1 MTKQTFIKGAMILL
15 AAGVIN
21 RILGFVPRIALPRV
35 IGAEGVGLY
44 QLCYPFLGV
53 LLTLITGGIPVAV
66 AKWVAEAESQG
77 DSNKV
82 RQIFRTAM
90 GLTIT
95 LALLMTGTM
104 LVSAKWITTRVL
116 TDPRVYEAF
125 LVMTPMLLII
135 GISSVYRG
143 YFQGRQNMIPTAQ
156 SQVVETILRIAA
168 QLTLAALLL
177 PMGLQWA
184 AAGAM
189 MGTVLG
195 EVAALAVM
203 LVHARKDRRDYRPA
217 DPQDGPGADLA
228 TGDLLNLGTT
238 AVLKVNL
245 PAPGVKSS
253 GSVPLKPV
261 EAKHRGRRAPLLRR
275 LLRLSMPITGSRLVG
290 SLSYLVESIL
300 TVRSLATA
308 GIAIGAAT
316 AQYGALQGMI
326 LPLILLPTALTYS
339 LSVSLIPSLSSA
351 AARGDRAAIH
361 KRLHQSLRLSLVCGA
376 PFVVIMGLLA
386 EPLVRLLYNHAEI
399 APLLALLAPAGIF
412 IYLQGPLQAT
422 LQALDKPGI
431 ALMNTMVG
439 AAVKLFLIV
448 ELTSRPELGI
458 YGAVIAITVNYILVT
473 LLHGIS
479 VLRISGYRMKLPD
492 FIKVGAAM
500 IIMGAACRWIM
511 SHHPLTLEWIGL
523 LVACATS
530 ALIYILLM
538 AIMGIIDRHDLQ
550 RIPGIGRWF

>member
-77 DSNKV
+77 DSKRV

-203 LVHARKDRRDYRPA
+203 LVHARRDRREERPA
-217 DPQDGPGADLA
+217 VPQDDTAADLVTA
-228 TGDLLNLGTT
+228 DLLHMGTPT
-238 AVLKVNL
+238 MLKVDL
-245 PAPGVKSS
+245 PVPGVTST
-253 GSVPLKPV
+253 GSLPLKSAK
-261 EAKHRGRRAPLLRR
+261 AKHPGHRAPILRR

-361 KRLHQSLRLSLVCGA
+361 KRLHQSLRLALVCGA

-550 RIPGIGRWF
+550 RLPGIGRWF

>member
-15 AAGVIN
+15 AAGVVN

-77 DSNKV
+77 GGARV

-90 GLTIT
+90 GLTV
-95 LALLMTGTM
+95 ALGLIMTSVM
-104 LVSAKWITTRVL
+104 LLSAKWITTRVL

-125 LVMTPMLLII
+125 LVMAPMLLLI
-135 GISSVYRG
+135 GVSSVYRG
-143 YFQGRQNMIPTAQ
+143 YFQGKQNMIPTAQ
-156 SQVVETILRIAA
+156 SQVVETVLRIAA

-195 EVAALAVM
+195 EVASLLVM
-203 LVHARKDRRDYRPA
+203 LHHARKDRLEHPRERDGLDMPA
-217 DPQDGPGADLA
+217 DGAALP
-228 TGDLLNLGTT
+228 LEP
-238 AVLKVNL
+238 L
-245 PAPGVKSS
+245 PAG
-253 GSVPLKPV
+253 
-261 EAKHRGRRAPLLRR
+261 RAPVLRK
-275 LLRLSMPITGSRLVG
+275 LLRLSVPITGSRLVG
-290 SLSYLVESIL
+290 SLSYLLESIL
-300 TVRSLATA
+300 TARSLAAA
-308 GIAIGAAT
+308 GIATGAAT

-326 LPLILLPTALTYS
+326 IPLLLLPTALTYS
-339 LSVSLIPSLSSA
+339 LSVSLVPSLSAA

-361 KRLHQSLRLSLVCGA
+361 KRLHQSLRLALVSGA

-386 EPLVRLLYNHAEI
+386 EPLCRILYDHAEI
-399 APLLALLAPAGIF
+399 APLLTLLAPVGIF
-412 IYLQGPLQAT
+412 IYLQGPLQAA
-422 LQALDKPGI
+422 LQALDKPGT
-431 ALMNTMVG
+431 ALLNTTIG
-439 AAVKLFLIV
+439 AAVKLYLIV
-448 ELTSRPELGI
+448 ELASRPELGI
-458 YGAVIAITVNYILVT
+458 YGAVIAISVNIVLVT

-479 VLRISGYRMKLPD
+479 VLRISGFRMKLPD
-492 FIKVGAAM
+492 FVKVGAAM

-511 SHHPLTLEWIGL
+511 SHHPLSLEWLGL
-523 LVACATS
+523 AAACTIS
-530 ALIYILLM
+530 ALLYLALM
-538 AIMGIIDRHDLQ
+538 AVMGIIDRHDLR

>member
-53 LLTLITGGIPVAV
+53 LITLITGGIPIAV

-77 DSNKV
+77 DNGKV
-82 RQIFRTAM
+82 RHIFRTAM
-90 GLTIT
+90 GLTVA
-95 LALLMTGTM
+95 LALVMTGIM
-104 LVSAKWITTRVL
+104 LLGAEWITTKVL

-125 LVMTPMLLII
+125 LVMSPMLLLI
-135 GISSVYRG
+135 GVSSVYRG

-156 SQVVETILRIAA
+156 SQVVETVLRIAA

-177 PMGLQWA
+177 PKGLQWA

-203 LVHARKDRRDYRPA
+203 LFHARKDRRRNQQLDESNLNTDPSLPA
-217 DPQDGPGADLA
+217 AYPEISSDNGAD
-228 TGDLLNLGTT
+228 
-238 AVLKVNL
+238 
-245 PAPGVKSS
+245 APFAYS
-253 GSVPLKPV
+253 GNAPKAEPSPHHTKT
-261 EAKHRGRRAPLLRR
+261 GRRFPIMRR

-290 SLSYLVESIL
+290 SLSYLLESIL
-300 TVRSLATA
+300 TARSLAVA
-308 GIAIGAAT
+308 GIATGAAT

-326 LPLILLPTALTYS
+326 IPLLLLPTALTYS
-339 LSVSLIPSLSSA
+339 LSVSLIPSLSA
-351 AARGDRAAIH
+351 AAAKGDRAAIH
-361 KRLHQSLRLSLVCGA
+361 KRLHQSLRLALVTGA

-386 EPLVRLLYNHAEI
+386 EPICRVLYRHAEI

-422 LQALDKPGI
+422 LQALDKPGT
-431 ALMNTMVG
+431 ALINTTIG
-439 AAVKLFLIV
+439 AAVKLFLIY
-448 ELTSRPELGI
+448 ELASRPELGI
-458 YGAVIAITVNYILVT
+458 YGAVIAITVNIILVT

-479 VLRISGYRMKLPD
+479 VLRCSGYRMKLPD
-492 FIKVGAAM
+492 FVKVGAAM

-511 SHHPLTLEWIGL
+511 SHHPLTLEWLGL
-523 LVACATS
+523 LAACGTS
-530 ALIYILLM
+530 IVLYLLLM
-538 AIMGIIDRHDLQ
+538 AAMGIIDRHDLQ
-550 RIPGIGRWF
+550 RLPGIGRWL